1 MRAQPLR
8 PSRAIATSPRRWLGF
23 ELNIL
28 RRLKFSTVAI
38 PFSGQPDLDWYLKFW
53 GKEVHSNDLCQWAWW
68 MARAYVENGHERLGG
83 EQVTQLLEEVYVPP
97 RRLHNPA
104 LSQFFNELDAVWF
117 DNLRGAIEQL
127 DSPYQQALAIS
138 HALMVGG
145 YALSFPSERSTLKRP
160 LSDVFRQYIRQQR
173 EILDNGRSNRGSNR
187 EATDFIA
194 QIAAELMF
202 VRFPSPEGYA
212 AWSRSGDDWKEI
224 WVRGTPTEWE
234 TLRASRQG
242 RLGET
247 VLSKG
252 HYLELIAQFL
262 GAARQIP
269 TWAIAH
275 TEDGF
280 LSIAELA
287 TLVREFRRV
296 EAIYHKDFSEVVGGH
311 NAYLLIAR

>member
-1 MRAQPLR
+1 MSAHAL
-8 PSRAIATSPRRWLGF
+8 PSVSTSPNPRRWLGF

-28 RRLKFSTVAI
+28 RRLKFSTIAI

-83 EQVTQLLEEVYVPP
+83 DQITQLLEEVYVPP

-104 LSQFFNELDAVWF
+104 LSRFFNELDAIWF

-138 HALMVGG
+138 HALMVGV
-145 YALSFPSERSTLKRP
+145 YSLSFPPERSNLKRP
-160 LSDVFRQYIRQQR
+160 LSDVFRQYVRQQR
-173 EILDNGRSNRGSNR
+173 ELLDNGRSNRGSNR
-187 EATDFIA
+187 EATEFIA
-194 QIAAELMF
+194 HVEADLMF
-202 VRFPSPEGYA
+202 ARFPSPEGYA
-212 AWSRSGDDWKEI
+212 AWSRSGADWKEI
-224 WVRGTPTEWE
+224 WVRGTPQEWE
-234 TLRASRQG
+234 ALRASRQG

-247 VLSKG
+247 FLSKG
-252 HYLELIAQFL
+252 HYLDLIAQFL
-262 GAARQIP
+262 GAARRIP
-269 TWAIAH
+269 MWALAH

-280 LSIAELA
+280 LTIAELA

-311 NAYLLIAR
+311 NTYLLIAR